1 MSGSWEPDYA
11 FRGLFRILFIFRRVM
26 FDDAYRREYSDQ
38 SKAILWALEFTI
50 DSAQPHCLCSRSSR
64 KSALLEIC
72 FLVQRNLVTN
82 ICTIKIIRNRIES
95 LTECPKS

>member
-1 MSGSWEPDYA
+1 MGRGNLTNDYA

-50 DSAQPHCLCSRSSR
+50 ESAHPPCLCSRSSR

-72 FLVQRNLVTN
+72 FFSS
-82 ICTIKIIRNRIES
+82 E
-95 LTECPKS
+95 KSSH